1 MQNKY
6 QAKKV
11 MKAGN
16 SLVVSI
22 PAAIVRLQNI
32 KQGDMLIVTVEKVEQ
47 KA

>member
-11 MKAGN
+11 QKIGN
-16 SLVVSI
+16 SLVVTI
-22 PAAIVRLQNI
+22 PAAIVRLQGI
-32 KQGDMLIVTVEKVEQ
+32 QKGDTLNVTVEKVE